1 MSPRTPIVVALALLV
16 SVAAQAHPGLHHD
29 IAKASEAIDK
39 NPASADL
46 YVERA
51 YLERLDEEFDAALI
65 DLDSAQR
72 LEPANRRVAAER
84 GMTLSAMGKYAEA
97 ELELTRFVTAGG
109 GTAPVF
115 AERAMVRERLGRK
128 EAALADYSSA
138 ISLQPNLEHY
148 MARGALQESLGDLA
162 GAAAGYRD
170 GIAKVGEAVN
180 FDLALIR
187 VETSRKRYDAAL
199 ALIDAQLGRSAVK
212 TDWYLRRADVLQ
224 AAGRKNEA
232 GKDRERALAEANRA
246 LEQNTNGIRLFS
258 RAKVQVALGRYDD
271 AKRDLAQVL
280 EKSPGFAEA
289 REMLAMLG
297 TADNNKGMKP

>member
-1 MSPRTPIVVALALLV
+1 MNRRTPIGVALSLLA
-16 SVAAQAHPGLHHD
+16 SIAAQAHPGLHHD
-29 IAKASEAIDK
+29 IARASEAIK
-39 NPASADL
+39 QEPARADL

-51 YLERLDEEFDAALI
+51 FLERLDEEFDAALI

-72 LEPANRRVAAER
+72 FDPASLRVAAER

-97 ELELTRFVTAGG
+97 EPELTRSLSAGG
-109 GTAPVF
+109 GTAPIF
-115 AERAMVRERLGRK
+115 AERAKVREHLGRK
-128 EAALADYSSA
+128 KEALADYSSA
-138 ISLQPNLEHY
+138 ITLQPDVELY
-148 MARGALQESLGDLA
+148 MARGALQESLGDLS

-170 GIAKVGEAVN
+170 GIARLGDAVN

-187 VETSRKRYDAAL
+187 VETSRKHFDAAL
-199 ALIDAQLGRSAVK
+199 ALIDAQIGRVAVK
-212 TDWYLRRADVLQ
+212 TDWYLRRADVLE
-224 AAGRKNEA
+224 AAGRRNEA
-232 GKDRERALAEANRA
+232 RNDRERALAEANRA

-271 AKRDLAQVL
+271 AKRDLTQVL